1 MKKTTCEGCGKPLI
15 KVRVN
20 QRYHDERCRQIAC
33 RKRRGTATQARSQL
47 PPMVAVA
54 GVDTLYL
61 NAYYADPDVSV
72 SRRIEKPL
80 DDAIQEIL
88 NQLQHQ
94 SKTDRQEVET
104 PWEFDKK
111 PLHILGHGTGK
122 MWLWILHSDLI
133 NVQIGTGDY
142 GGVIAHA
149 RVSSEYLWQIGAVHY
164 VLSLVNA
171 FLNRLFDHEMYIVP
185 SKVDLCADIAGWS
198 MNEINRVHFVG
209 RARLVSSQHDEETV
223 IAPTKEIWRGPD
235 LGTLYFG
242 VRQSSVHGKIYDK
255 WQEIKD
261 KGNKKAWFYDLW
273 KRGGWDEQ
281 APVTRVEI
289 SFNREALHDLDI
301 ETSLDFMHDL
311 KNLWAFGV
319 GSHTGKAWLRYTT
332 PTEDT
337 HKDRWPTH
345 PVWSIVQ
352 SAFDALSEAPA
363 RELIRT
369 KKQAANIDAAT
380 ASLAGYLSSRTAWL
394 CDQQGVPVEKM
405 ALETA
410 FSDLYEGVE
419 KLYEDKDTT
428 FQKQVQIKQR
438 RYYLRKA
445 KADAALESKL
455 SRFYIP
461 AIEEVDEHEDN

>member
-1 MKKTTCEGCGKPLI
+1 MEKTTCEGCGKPLV
-15 KVRVN
+15 KQRKN
-20 QRYHDERCRQIAC
+20 QRYHHEGCKQLAY
-33 RKRRGTATQARSQL
+33 RKRRGTATQAPSQ
-47 PPMVAVA
+47 VAPFVTLA

-61 NAYYADPDVSV
+61 NAYYADPDISV

-80 DDAIQEIL
+80 DDVIQETL
-88 NQLQHQ
+88 NRLQHQ
-94 SKTDRQEVET
+94 AKTSKQEIET

-111 PLHILGHGTGK
+111 PLHILGHGTGR
-122 MWLWILHSDLI
+122 MWLWILHSDLV

-142 GGVIAHA
+142 RGVIAHT
-149 RVSSEYLWQIGAVHY
+149 RVSSEYLWQIGAIHY
-164 VLSLVNA
+164 TLSLVNA
-171 FLNRLFDHEMYIVP
+171 FLNRIFDHEMYVVP

-198 MNEINRVHFVG
+198 MNEINRTSFVG
-209 RARLVSSQHDEETV
+209 RARLVSSQHTEETV

-261 KGNKKAWFYDLW
+261 KGNKKSWFYDLW

-301 ETSLDFMHDL
+301 ETSLDLMHDL

-345 PVWSIVQ
+345 PTWKVVQ
-352 SAFDALSEAPA
+352 GAFDTLSDAPA

-369 KKQAANIDAAT
+369 RKQAANVDAAT
-380 ASLAGYLSSRTAWL
+380 AGFAGYLSSRTAWW
-394 CDQQGVPVEKM
+394 CAQMGISPDRV

-410 FSDLYEGVE
+410 LADAHEDMERLYQDKGV
-419 KLYEDKDTT
+419 T
-428 FQKQVQIKQR
+428 FQEQVQAKQR
-438 RYYLRKA
+438 RYFLRKA

-461 AIEEVDEHEDN
+461 EIEEEDEYESN